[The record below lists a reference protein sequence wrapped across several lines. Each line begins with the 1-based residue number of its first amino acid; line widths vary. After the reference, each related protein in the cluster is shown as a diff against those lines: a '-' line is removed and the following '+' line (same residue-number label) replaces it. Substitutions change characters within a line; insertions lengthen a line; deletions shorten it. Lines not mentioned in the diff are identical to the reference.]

1 MTSLHS
7 TFRRCYGFVCPIFYI
22 LVFLY
27 FGIFIFTFPSS
38 TEFYSGGIGYVE
50 MLFRCNILALIGG
63 GSDPRYLPNKV
74 MIWDDHQ
81 SRPIGEL
88 SYRRDVRAV
97 KLRRD
102 KVVVVLEDRVYVYN
116 FSDLKVL
123 DTIETGVNKR
133 GICALSPSND
143 NAVLVTPGTQLGHIR
158 ITDYTSNKVIPVA
171 AHDSELSCLA
181 LSYDGSL
188 LATASIKGTII
199 RVFDTTT
206 GKRVCE
212 LRRGS
217 KNREIYS
224 IAISKNNKWLVAS
237 SDGGSVHVFSL
248 EGAKSNRRSNFSSLS
263 GILPYLDSQWSYA
276 VFRVAENVRNIVT
289 FGADQNSIVVVGA
302 DGSVYKA
309 LFDPEKPGKECVQ
322 DYYVKFTEDEATR
335 AN

>member
-1 MTSLHS
+1 MTKCFDLLLLISSYPSSFSFFFYS
-7 TFRRCYGFVCPIFYI
+7 TFI
-22 LVFLY
+22 L
-27 FGIFIFTFPSS
+27 
-38 TEFYSGGIGYVE
+38 EFHSGGIGYVE

-74 MIWDDHQ
+74 MLWDDHQ

-102 KVVVVLEDRVYVYN
+102 KVVVVLDNRVYVYN
-116 FSDLKVL
+116 FSDLKVI
-123 DTIETGVNKR
+123 DTIETGSNKR
-133 GICALSPSND
+133 GICALSPSSENT
-143 NAVLVTPGTQLGHIR
+143 VLVTIGTQLGHVR
-158 ITDYTSNKVIPVA
+158 IANYKTDNVIPIA

-188 LATASIKGTII
+188 LATCSVKGTII
-199 RVFDTTT
+199 RVFDTST
-206 GKRVCE
+206 GRKVCE

-237 SDGGSVHVFSL
+237 SDGGSVHIFSL
-248 EGAKSNRRSNFSSLS
+248 EGAKSNKKSSFSGLS
-263 GILPYLDSQWSYA
+263 AIVPYLDSQWSYA

-289 FGADQNSIVVVGA
+289 FGADQYSIIVVCA
-302 DGSVYKA
+302 DGTIHKA
-309 LFDPEKPGKECVQ
+309 TFDPEKSNKDCVMLFET
-322 DYYVKFTEDEATR
+322 KFIDD
-335 AN
+335 ANQQ